1 MSYLSHFFYPLFCP
15 SSFSVNKVCLSFYAC
30 RYIPSSRMDSCRC
43 TGNIKFFF
51 PVSLSQVIKRSLNS
65 SKVSTKLCNAHPFHV
80 WFPNPCLPICF
91 KRTNNSH
98 HKLNKEDNADGR
110 YLALNLPSPVSTSA
124 RRERESIPQ
133 SPDGAQVPCNVPQK

>member
-1 MSYLSHFFYPLFCP
+1 MSYLSHFFYLLSCP
-15 SSFSVNKVCLSFYAC
+15 SSFSVNKVCVSFCSC
-30 RYIPSSRMDSCRC
+30 RYIPTSRMGSCRC
-43 TGNIKFFF
+43 TVNIKFLF

-65 SKVSTKLCNAHPFHV
+65 TAMPIHFMSDSLT
-80 WFPNPCLPICF
+80 PCLPICF

-124 RRERESIPQ
+124 RRESIPQ